1 LRGVIHAAGAVENQF
16 MTEMDKE
23 TYERNTKAKIEG
35 GWNLHTA
42 TLNRELDFM
51 VLFSSVST
59 IVGTIQQ
66 SAYGAANAFLDGLAH
81 YRRSQNLP
89 VTAINWGPW
98 ADVGMAAESGNDLDS
113 RGNLALP
120 VQPSLDLMGE
130 LICSDTRQAT
140 VMIVQWPKFIRAY
153 EALRRSGI
161 APPMFNDFKV
171 AKADDENAKAEA
183 RAFHAKLMSL
193 ELEDRET
200 ELQSYLSNQIAQI
213 MGLEPDDLDVNQSL
227 NTMGLDSLMAIELA
241 NKLQMTL
248 QVALPM
254 SIFIENPSVASL
266 AKQSAIA
273 MDGNQEGKDA
283 EDALEETDSGDRSD
297 GEAVAAQT
305 D

>member
-1 LRGVIHAAGAVENQF
+1 
-16 MTEMDKE
+16 
-23 TYERNTKAKIEG
+23 
-35 GWNLHTA
+35 
-42 TLNRELDFM
+42 
-51 VLFSSVST
+51 
-59 IVGTIQQ
+59 
-66 SAYGAANAFLDGLAH
+66 
-81 YRRSQNLP
+81 
-89 VTAINWGPW
+89 
-98 ADVGMAAESGNDLDS
+98 
-113 RGNLALP
+113 
-120 VQPSLDLMGE
+120 
-130 LICSDTRQAT
+130 
-140 VMIVQWPKFIRAY
+140 
-153 EALRRSGI
+153 
-161 APPMFNDFKV
+161 MFNDFKV

-297 GEAVAAQT
+297 AEAVAAQT